1 MTVLG
6 VIFADERVFNDLID
20 TDFSE
25 SYQYYYDNIIG
36 PYAHPSMANALKKIE
51 PLEIELIANG
61 HGPVLRKDIPHY
73 IELYQKWSAPVVRE
87 NKQVVIAYA
96 SCYGYTKMLAEKIA
110 EGIRHAGIDNL
121 KVLDLETTDLEEA
134 GKQLQQADG
143 FLLGS
148 PTLVADA
155 LPPCMA
161 DAYLHQP
168 YYPKRGVLRGRLVLM
183 HGEEKQYRICCIEWK
198 S

>member
-1 MTVLG
+1 M
-6 VIFADERVFNDLID
+6 
-20 TDFSE
+20 
-25 SYQYYYDNIIG
+25 
-36 PYAHPSMANALKKIE
+36 
-51 PLEIELIANG
+51 
-61 HGPVLRKDIPHY
+61 
-73 IELYQKWSAPVVRE
+73 RE

-121 KVLDLETTDLEEA
+121 KSIDLETTDLEEA

-143 FLLGS
+143 FLLG
-148 PTLVADA
+148 VAHFGGGCITS
-155 LPPCMA
+155 CMA